1 MYIIVGLGNPGREY
15 EHTRHNAGFDSVT
28 ALARSLGV
36 SISKAKCKA
45 LVAETRIG
53 SERVVLAQPQT
64 YMNLSGQ
71 SVVELLNWYKC
82 EPDHL
87 IVIYDDIDLDAG
99 RLRVRAKGSAGTH
112 NGMRN
117 IIYLL
122 GRDDFPRV
130 RVGVGAPDRRMSLAD
145 YVLSRYATPE
155 LQKTMMDAF
164 TEAGDAA
171 RLIVEQGVEAAV
183 RLVGEQ
189 ANTQA
194 KEKAKRPSFG
204 ALAQELTARVQAGG
218 MPGAACAVS
227 REGRT
232 LYQGVIGLSDPQA
245 GKKLHKDNLFRLGE
259 LTRPLT
265 AAAVMIL
272 AERGKLALDDPLAD
286 YLPDFEHMQVN
297 VRDARGQVTGTERA
311 KRLITLRDLLTHT
324 SGLGADAAGVA
335 AWRALEANVPDE
347 EYGLAG
353 LVPWMS
359 RVPLSFQPG
368 EGAGDSP
375 LEYDALSRVVEVAS
389 GMSFATFLNL
399 ELFAPLGMGE
409 ATFTPAPGQWARMA
423 RMSGE
428 AEGEKTCPAFRRNY
442 ASGANGL
449 CCPVGEYLR
458 FCQMLA
464 LGGTLNGAR
473 ILSEESVC
481 AMCSVQSDPALPGQ
495 KKSGAWGL
503 GVRVCT
509 KTTPEQPLPEG
520 CAVLTNGYGAFF
532 FVDAGKKLCAVGLTA
547 QADAS
552 FAPKMQTL
560 IFEAL
565 AAAE

>member
-1 MYIIVGLGNPGREY
+1 MYLIVGLGNPGREY

-28 ALARSLGV
+28 ALAREMGV

-53 SERVVLAQPQT
+53 NERVVLAQPQT

-71 SVVELLNWYKC
+71 SVVELMNWYKC
-82 EPDHL
+82 DVEHL

-122 GRDDFPRV
+122 GRDDFPRI

-155 LQKTMMDAF
+155 LQKTMQDAF
-164 TEAGDAA
+164 TEAADAA
-171 RLIVEQGVEAAV
+171 RCIVERGVEAAV

-189 ANTQA
+189 TGAQA
-194 KEKAKRPSFG
+194 KEKVKRPSFG
-204 ALAQELTARVQAGG
+204 ALAQELTTRVQAGET
-218 MPGAACAVS
+218 PGAACAVS
-227 REGRT
+227 LAGKT
-232 LYQGVIGLSDPQA
+232 LYQGVIGFSDRQA
-245 GKKLHKDNLFRLGE
+245 GKKLHKDNLFRLGK
-259 LTRPLT
+259 LTCPVT
-265 AAAVMIL
+265 AAAVLIL
-272 AERGKLALDDPLAD
+272 AERGRLSLSDPLAD

-297 VRDARGQVTGTERA
+297 VYDARGQACGTEKA
-311 KRLITLRDLLTHT
+311 KRLMTLRDLLTHT
-324 SGLGADAAGVA
+324 SGLGADAQGLA
-335 AWRALEANVPDE
+335 AWRAIEENVPE
-347 EYGLAG
+347 EARSLAG

-359 RVPLSFQPG
+359 RAPLSFQPG
-368 EGAGDSP
+368 ERAGDSP
-375 LEYDALSRVVEVAS
+375 LEFDALARVVEVTS
-389 GMSFATFLNL
+389 GMPFATFLNL

-409 ATFTPAPGQWARMA
+409 ATFLPTPGQCARMA
-423 RMSGE
+423 RADGE
-428 AEGEKTCPAFRRNY
+428 AKGEACGRY
-442 ASGANGL
+442 ASGAGGL

-473 ILSEESVC
+473 ILSEESVR

-495 KKSGAWGL
+495 RKSAAWGL

-509 KTTPEQPLPEG
+509 KTAPEQPLCEG
-520 CAVLTNGYGAFF
+520 CATLTDESGAFF
-532 FVDAGKKLCAVGLTA
+532 FVDARRRLCAVGLSA
-547 QADAS
+547 QAGAD
-552 FAPKMQTL
+552 FAPKTQRL
-560 IFEAL
+560 ILDAL

>member
-1 MYIIVGLGNPGREY
+1 MHIIVGLGNPGREY

-82 EPDHL
+82 EPEHL

-99 RLRVRAKGSAGTH
+99 KLRVRAKGSAGTH

-171 RLIVEQGVEAAV
+171 KLIVEQGVEAAV
-183 RLVGEQ
+183 RLVGAQ
-189 ANTQA
+189 ANAQA

-232 LYQGVIGLSDPQA
+232 LYQGVIGLADPQA
-245 GKKLHKDNLFRLGE
+245 GKKLHKDSLF
-259 LTRPLT
+259 
-265 AAAVMIL
+265 
-272 AERGKLALDDPLAD
+272 
-286 YLPDFEHMQVN
+286 
-297 VRDARGQVTGTERA
+297 
-311 KRLITLRDLLTHT
+311 
-324 SGLGADAAGVA
+324 
-335 AWRALEANVPDE
+335 
-347 EYGLAG
+347 
-353 LVPWMS
+353 
-359 RVPLSFQPG
+359 
-368 EGAGDSP
+368 
-375 LEYDALSRVVEVAS
+375 
-389 GMSFATFLNL
+389 
-399 ELFAPLGMGE
+399 
-409 ATFTPAPGQWARMA
+409 
-423 RMSGE
+423 
-428 AEGEKTCPAFRRNY
+428 
-442 ASGANGL
+442 
-449 CCPVGEYLR
+449 
-458 FCQMLA
+458 
-464 LGGTLNGAR
+464 
-473 ILSEESVC
+473 
-481 AMCSVQSDPALPGQ
+481 
-495 KKSGAWGL
+495 
-503 GVRVCT
+503 
-509 KTTPEQPLPEG
+509 
-520 CAVLTNGYGAFF
+520 
-532 FVDAGKKLCAVGLTA
+532 
-547 QADAS
+547 
-552 FAPKMQTL
+552 
-560 IFEAL
+560 
-565 AAAE
+565 